1 VGSIAGK
8 NSWTMTREDAMKA
21 ARLVSAKHSIPY
33 HMSIKKLFDRE
44 IAGQF
49 QVEGSMILA
58 DGEELLLK

>member
-1 VGSIAGK
+1 M
-8 NSWTMTREDAMKA
+8 TMEDAMKA

-33 HMSIKKLFDRE
+33 HMSIEKLFDRE

>member
-1 VGSIAGK
+1 
-8 NSWTMTREDAMKA
+8 MKA
-21 ARLVSAKHSIPY
+21 VRLVCAKHSIPF
-33 HMSIKKLFDRE
+33 HMSMEKLFDRE